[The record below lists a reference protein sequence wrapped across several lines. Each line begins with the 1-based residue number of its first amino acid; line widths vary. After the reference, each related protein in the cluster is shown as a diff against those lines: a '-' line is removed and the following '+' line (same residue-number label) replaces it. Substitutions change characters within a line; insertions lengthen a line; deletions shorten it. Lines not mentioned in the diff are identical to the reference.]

1 MPEGAFFEQKR
12 ASPASLAVVIALHAA
27 AITALALSKTEIV
40 KNFTEPTRV
49 ELIPEKKDPPPEP
62 ERPAPDKPL
71 PRQDVTYVTP
81 IVQPPIQ
88 RPVDVE
94 IVERP
99 LQEIALVVPPA
110 LPTRIDP
117 PAQPKVE
124 PREPVRI
131 AATMTSGSERQPP
144 YPAAEQRAGAEG
156 MVTVR
161 ILIGADGR
169 VKSVQRVKA
178 ASEAFFRATER
189 QALRH
194 WRFKP
199 AMVDGKPVESSQ
211 TVTVHFQMMG

>member
-12 ASPASLAVVIALHAA
+12 ASPTSLAVVIALHAA

-40 KNFTEPTRV
+40 KDYIKPTV
-49 ELIPEKKDPPPEP
+49 IDFIPEKKDPPPEP
-62 ERPAPDKPL
+62 ERPVPDKPL
-71 PRQDVTYVTP
+71 PRENVDFIRP
-81 IVQPPIQ
+81 LVQPPIQ

-94 IVERP
+94 IVQRQV
-99 LQEIALVVPPA
+99 QEPTLFVPPP
-110 LPTRIDP
+110 LPQVDP

-178 ASEAFFRATER
+178 ASEAFYRATER

>member
-27 AITALALSKTEIV
+27 AITALALSKTEIGQ
-40 KNFTEPTRV
+40 KITERTV
-49 ELIPEKKDPPPEP
+49 IDFIPEEKDPPPEP
-62 ERPAPDKPL
+62 KRPAPDKPL

-81 IVQPPIQ
+81 VVQPPIQ
-88 RPVDVE
+88 RPVDVQVTE
-94 IVERP
+94 QPV
-99 LQEIALVVPPA
+99 QEIALVVPPN
-110 LPTRIDP
+110 LPQRVDP

-131 AATMTSGSERQPP
+131 AATMTNGSERQPP

-156 MVTVR
+156 MVSVR

-178 ASEAFFRATER
+178 ASEAFYRATER